1 MYRAYDHGI
10 MGSSKNWPV
19 FIVRGD
25 SVVSMSIDVDSMEST
40 TLGVIATDGSLE
52 SALDTIR
59 EQMAAKHVVDGAKPS
74 VIEHVLI
81 LLGQPIRDSKFTMA
95 GDGMEATTLTASL
108 IGSLMGSDVELY
120 NVDDAVAMSA
130 WEDYGAA
137 LRPIDQLKWARRSRL
152 SLFTTH
158 HDHVGRS
165 MIDNGKVIDGL
176 HYDANAWPW
185 AWLTADRLEKDG
197 DRRYFAWNLDRTSE
211 TVQENDAADEV
222 CWATSVDSLD
232 SASLDLK
239 TCQRVSRGWLE
250 AAARGAVML
259 SMKRSCGWKAWFLA
273 DADARDRESDELVEL
288 SLGKDLDDIINE
300 EKSETGTPESDSVD
314 QDSSSPETVVG
325 SEDTADSDEDEPII
339 SIVDDVD

>member
-1 MYRAYDHGI
+1 
-10 MGSSKNWPV
+10 MGSSKTWPV
-19 FIVRGD
+19 FVVRGD

-40 TLGVIATDGSLE
+40 TLGVIATDGSLD
-52 SALDTIR
+52 SVLDTIR
-59 EQMAAKHVVDGAKPS
+59 GQMAPQACSRRAKPS
-74 VIEHVLI
+74 VAEHVLI
-81 LLGQPIRDSKFTMA
+81 LLSQPIRDSKFTMA
-95 GDGMEATTLTASL
+95 VDGMEATALTASL
-108 IGSLMGSDVELY
+108 IGGLMGSDVELF

-165 MIDNGKVIDGL
+165 MVDSGKVVDGL
-176 HYDANAWPW
+176 HYDADAWPW

-211 TVQENDAADEV
+211 IILENDAADEV

-232 SASLDLK
+232 SDSLDLK
-239 TCQRVSRGWLE
+239 TCQKVNREWLE

-288 SLGKDLDDIINE
+288 SLSKDLDDILNE
-300 EKSETGTPESDSVD
+300 EKSGTGASESAHEN
-314 QDSSSPETVVG
+314 QDSPSQVTVVD
-325 SEDTADSDEDEPII
+325 SEDTVDSDEDEPII
-339 SIVDDVD
+339 SIVD

>member
-1 MYRAYDHGI
+1 MSRAYDHGV
-10 MGSSKNWPV
+10 MGSSKKRPV
-19 FIVRGD
+19 FLVRGD

-40 TLGVIATDGSLE
+40 TLGVIATDGSLD
-52 SALDTIR
+52 SVLTAIR
-59 EQMAAKHVVDGAKPS
+59 GQMASKHAVDARPS
-74 VIEHVLI
+74 VAEHVFI
-81 LLGQPIRDSKFTMA
+81 LLSQPIRDSKFTMA
-95 GDGMEATTLTASL
+95 VNGMEATALTASL
-108 IGSLMGSDVELY
+108 IGGLMGSDVELY

-137 LRPIDQLKWARRSRL
+137 LRPIDQLRWARRSRL

-165 MIDNGKVIDGL
+165 MIDSGKVVDGL

-211 TVQENDAADEV
+211 TVLKNDAADVV

-232 SASLDLK
+232 SDSLDLK
-239 TCQRVSRGWLE
+239 TCQKVNREWLE

-288 SLGKDLDDIINE
+288 SLSKDLDDIINE
-300 EKSETGTPESDSVD
+300 EKSGTVASESDPVN
-314 QDSSSPETVVG
+314 QDSSSPATIAD
-325 SEDTADSDEDEPII
+325 SEDTVDVDSDEDEPVI
-339 SIVDDVD
+339 SIMD